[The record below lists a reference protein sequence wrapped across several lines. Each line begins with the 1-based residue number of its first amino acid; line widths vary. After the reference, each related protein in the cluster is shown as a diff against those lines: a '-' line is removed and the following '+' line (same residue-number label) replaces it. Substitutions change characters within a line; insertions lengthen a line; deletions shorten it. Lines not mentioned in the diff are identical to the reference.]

1 MVLKI
6 SRATRLTVVVVI
18 SSAFFVAE
26 ISGWLPSIPLQIA
39 PLQAWLM
46 RPYGSWFLHTFPCFG
61 GRCFS
66 LCMCGSL
73 LQSGHL

>member
-26 ISGWLPSIPLQIA
+26 ISGSLPSIHLQ
-39 PLQAWLM
+39 PTSLQAWLM
-46 RPYGSWFLHTFPCFG
+46 RPYGSWLLHAFHCFG
-61 GRCFS
+61 GRCFP
-66 LCMCGSL
+66 LCMCGPV
-73 LQSGHL
+73 LQSSH